1 MQESRWPAE
10 ILLWQAGRAFG
21 VFERIFSW
29 AKKKFQRSA
38 TISPTRS
45 KQSFP
50 GKPSSSVIVPRSVV
64 EDAADN
70 PFGLIVA
77 VREFVEAMVSQG
89 LYRSTEISPKAMQAC
104 HADDYLAEVNN
115 GGHSQFIYNSG
126 EELDTVIADA
136 RTALAEMGA
145 HGQLAT
151 LDQMAA
157 WVAEHPEE
165 TEEQTG
171 FEGGTDDKLSTLDR
185 LFYQADQAASM
196 LALSARWINS
206 WPELAIVEDADY
218 REAIHQLAVT
228 NPRRQPRLLHRS
240 VGKLVNQM
248 TGWRDVGVGLA
259 CAEAPRPEV
268 KLALGMARVL
278 DVEGEK
284 LLAFQ
289 LRTNAKE
296 PRLAVATP
304 THAAVYEYIAPKDPS
319 VARPG
324 ENPFAAGAPR
334 VGKRLARVEAQ
345 AIETVLELAAAYHA
359 PVAVDLLLRRAGFDP
374 TDAVVSANSV
384 VAREGDTVVNWV
396 VMADGHVFFLQSTP
410 NGAELRGSHEESL
423 AEADRRELD
432 EYFDQAAAAGA

>member
-1 MQESRWPAE
+1 M
-10 ILLWQAGRAFG
+10 
-21 VFERIFSW
+21 
-29 AKKKFQRSA
+29 
-38 TISPTRS
+38 
-45 KQSFP
+45 
-50 GKPSSSVIVPRSVV
+50 PRSVV

-218 REAIHQLAVT
+218 GEAIHQLAVT
-228 NPRRQPRLLHRS
+228 NPRREPRLLHRS

-304 THAAVYEYIAPKDPS
+304 AHAAVYEYIAPEDPS

-334 VGKRLARVEAQ
+334 VGKRLGRVEAQ
-345 AIETVLELAAAYHA
+345 AIEMVLELAAAYHA

-384 VAREGDTVVNWV
+384 VPREGGAVVNWV
-396 VMADGHVFFLQSTP
+396 VMADEYVFLLQSTP
-410 NGAELRGSHEESL
+410 KGGVLRGTHEESL
-423 AEADRRELD
+423 AEADRRELE

>member
-1 MQESRWPAE
+1 ME
-10 ILLWQAGRAFG
+10 QA
-21 VFERIFSW
+21 VDE
-29 AKKKFQRSA
+29 
-38 TISPTRS
+38 
-45 KQSFP
+45 
-50 GKPSSSVIVPRSVV
+50 
-64 EDAADN
+64 
-70 PFGLIVA
+70 PFKLVVA
-77 VREFVEAMVSQG
+77 VDGFVNAMLSKA
-89 LYRSTEISPKAMQAC
+89 LYTRFEINQKAMQVY
-104 HADDYLAEVNN
+104 HADLYLAQVNN
-115 GGHSQFIYNSG
+115 GGHSQLIHNCNVYG
-126 EELDTVIADA
+126 ILADVIADA
-136 RTALAEMGA
+136 RVGLAAMGA
-145 HGQLAT
+145 HEQLGA

-171 FEGGTDDKLSTLDR
+171 FEGGRDDFLDTLDE
-185 LFYQADQAASM
+185 LFYEADKAASM
-196 LALSARWINS
+196 LALSARWIAS
-206 WPELAIVEDADY
+206 WPELKIVDDPDCDD
-218 REAIHQLAVT
+218 AIHQLAMA
-228 NPRRQPRLLHRS
+228 NPRREPRLLHRS
-240 VGKLVNQM
+240 IGKLVNQM
-248 TGWRDVGVGLA
+248 TGWHDVGVGLA

-384 VAREGDTVVNWV
+384 VPREGGAVVNWV

-410 NGAELRGSHEESL
+410 KGGALRGSHEESL
-423 AEADRRELD
+423 AEADRRELE